1 MAITCTPTITVLDAA
16 EKKVRIRCTISVD
29 DGPEQIV
36 TMEKADISTS
46 EKKIEAAN
54 IIWKKFLVKHQKQ
67 LAQDAIAHELAALET
82 ALKTN
87 IEGRTV

>member
-1 MAITCTPTITVLDAA
+1 MAITCTPAITVLDAA

-36 TMEKADISTS
+36 TMEKADISTPQNKA
-46 EKKIEAAN
+46 EIAN
-54 IIWKKFLVKHQKQ
+54 TIWKKFLVKHQQ
-67 LAQDAIAHELAALET
+67 QANLDGMASELEALEG

-87 IEGRTV
+87 IEGRVI